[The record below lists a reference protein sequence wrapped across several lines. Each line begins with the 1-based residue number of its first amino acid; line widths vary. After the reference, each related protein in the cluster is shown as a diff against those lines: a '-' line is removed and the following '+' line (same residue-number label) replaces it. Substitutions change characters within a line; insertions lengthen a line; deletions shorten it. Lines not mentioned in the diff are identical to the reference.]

1 MEYALWISAAILILA
16 AGIFIGA
23 RISHLRAENKFLK
36 ILQLKEAEWQSLSDA
51 DKKQSLAKS
60 RAVIGGNF
68 SEQLAPYLPDFP
80 FDPTEVRFVGKPV
93 DLVVFRGLA
102 SGKVSEV
109 VFVEI
114 KSGQSRL
121 NRNEASVKDA
131 VLAGR
136 VTFSE
141 YRVPHDLTRGF
152 S

>member
-1 MEYALWISAAILILA
+1 MIEAVWVTAAILLLA
-16 AGIFIGA
+16 AGIFIGM

-102 SGKVSEV
+102 SGQVSEV
-109 VFVEI
+109 LFVEI
-114 KSGQSRL
+114 KSGQSKL
-121 NRNEASVKDA
+121 NRNEASVRDA
-131 VLAGR
+131 VAQGR
-136 VTFSE
+136 VTFVE
-141 YRVPHDLTRGF
+141 YRVPHDLTRPG
-152 S
+152 